1 MAAARVVFDSRYLVA
16 EKEDGVPTV
25 TIDRPER
32 RNALT
37 IEMYHGLK
45 KAAVLTERDPEI
57 DVLVV
62 TGRGEYFCVGGL
74 LEAVVQ
80 DRKSTR
86 LNSSHGSIS
95 YAVFCLKKKKQQ

>member
-1 MAAARVVFDSRYLVA
+1 MAATRVDLDSRYLVA
-16 EKEDGVPTV
+16 EKEDGVLTV

-45 KAAVLTERDPEI
+45 KAAVLTERHPEV

-62 TGRGEYFCVGGL
+62 TGRGEDFCVGGEMGAEHEGGAPIDRETDALDL
-74 LEAVVQ
+74 LP
-80 DRKSTR
+80 
-86 LNSSHGSIS
+86 
-95 YAVFCLKKKKQQ
+95 CLQCQ